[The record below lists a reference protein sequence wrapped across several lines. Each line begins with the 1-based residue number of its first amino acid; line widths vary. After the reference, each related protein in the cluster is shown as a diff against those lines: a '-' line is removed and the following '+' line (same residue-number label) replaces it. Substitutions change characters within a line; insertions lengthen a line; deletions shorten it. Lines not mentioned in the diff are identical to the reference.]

1 MSQFSQTFVA
11 YHGCGS
17 CYQDGT
23 NKIVPKNRRCIMQTY
38 NPFWKNPMDVR
49 NRVEKRAQ
57 LEIKTKAS
65 RKFQC
70 RYQKWVNSLTSDD
83 WDFTSDWES
92 DSESSDTDISLAN
105 NASETEQNLSDDNK
119 LIIDI
124 KTEQNL
130 TPNPESLANNITEYK
145 VSTSN
150 NSESFNETS
159 ETADNK

>member
-1 MSQFSQTFVA
+1 MVAEIVIKMAQTKLF
-11 YHGCGS
+11 
-17 CYQDGT
+17 Q
-23 NKIVPKNRRCIMQTY
+23 KIEDVLCKHIIRFGKKKT
-38 NPFWKNPMDVR
+38 MDVR
-49 NRVEKRAQ
+49 NRVETTGQ
-57 LEIKTKAS
+57 LKIKTKAS
-65 RKFQC
+65 RKFQR
-70 RYQKWVNSLTSDD
+70 RYQKCVDSLTSDD

-105 NASETEQNLSDDNK
+105 NASETEQNLSDNK

-130 TPNPESLANNITEYK
+130 TPSPESLANNITEYK

>member
-1 MSQFSQTFVA
+1 MSKFSQTFVA
-11 YHGCGS
+11 YHSCGN

-38 NPFWKNPMDVR
+38 NPFWKKPIDVH
-49 NRVEKRAQ
+49 NRVETRAQ
-57 LEIKTKAS
+57 LKIETKAS
-65 RKFQC
+65 RKFQR
-70 RYQKWVNSLTSDD
+70 RYQKWVDSLTSDD
-83 WDFTSDWES
+83 WESDS

-105 NASETEQNLSDDNK
+105 NASETEQNLSDNK

-130 TPNPESLANNITEYK
+130 TASPESLANNITEYK

-150 NSESFNETS
+150 NSESFNET
-159 ETADNK
+159 

>member
-1 MSQFSQTFVA
+1 MGKFSQKFVA
-11 YHGCGS
+11 YHGCGN

-38 NPFWKNPMDVR
+38 NPFWKKPIDVH
-49 NRVEKRAQ
+49 NRVETRAQ
-57 LEIKTKAS
+57 LKIETKAS
-65 RKFQC
+65 RKFQR
-70 RYQKWVNSLTSDD
+70 RYQKWVDSLTSDD
-83 WDFTSDWES
+83 WESDS

-105 NASETEQNLSDDNK
+105 NASETEQNLSDNK

-130 TPNPESLANNITEYK
+130 TASPESLANNITEYK

-150 NSESFNETS
+150 NSESFNET
-159 ETADNK
+159 